1 MAPIDTKISSS
12 KYSFG
17 ERMMWLFLSKD
28 KTHTSKVSD
37 ISYTSCTTEHAGA
50 LEVASC
56 GLWKTRAMLWRLP
69 HNAHVRGSEQSYKK
83 KFILSVCCYI
93 FFVDF
98 AILDPGSEI

>member
-1 MAPIDTKISSS
+1 MAPIDTKNSSI

-28 KTHTSKVSD
+28 KTHTSRVSD

-56 GLWKTRAMLWRLP
+56 GLRKTRAMLSRLP
-69 HNAHVRGSEQSYKK
+69 QNARVPASEQSYKK
-83 KFILSVCCYI
+83 TFILSVCCYI
-93 FFVDF
+93 F
-98 AILDPGSEI
+98 L